1 MKLPVLD
8 AAGEQIGEID
18 AADSV
23 FGIEPNLGVVHQT
36 VLAHQ
41 ANRRQGNHNTLNR
54 SDVRQANT
62 KSRRQK
68 GGGRARLG
76 GPSSPTRIGG
86 AVAHGPHPRSYRQ
99 RLPKRMRR
107 LAIRSMLSQR
117 AAEGGIAVTAS
128 DVAFQPRTGAMAKLC
143 AALGVERNALLVSD
157 GLDPDLAR
165 GTRNLQHIT
174 STPAETL
181 NTYLIIT
188 HDRLI
193 MTEAAVRRIES
204 LWALPSEEPEEPP
217 PDTPSADVSTTDAP
231 AAEASIAD
239 DAPSSDGEDA

>member
-8 AAGEQIGEID
+8 GAGAQIGEID

-23 FGIEPNLGVVHQT
+23 FGIEPNLSVVHQA
-36 VLAHQ
+36 VLAHR
-41 ANRRQGNHNTLNR
+41 ANQRQGNHNTLNR
-54 SDVRQANT
+54 SDLRQANT

-117 AAEGGIAVTAS
+117 AAEGGIVVTAP
-128 DVAFQPRTGAMAKLC
+128 DLAFEPRTKALAQLC
-143 AALGVERNALLVSD
+143 RALGVERNALLVSD
-157 GLDPDLAR
+157 GLDRDLVR
-165 GTRNLQHIT
+165 GSRNLQHIT
-174 STPAETL
+174 SSPAETL
-181 NTYLIIT
+181 NTYLLIT

-193 MTEAAVRRIES
+193 MTEAAVRRVES
-204 LWALPSEEPEEPP
+204 LWAIPS
-217 PDTPSADVSTTDAP
+217 TDAAP
-231 AAEASIAD
+231 A
-239 DAPSSDGEDA
+239 DAPEPADSIEPDNDAADADGEAG

>member
-54 SDVRQANT
+54 SDVRQANAKT
-62 KSRRQK
+62 RRQK

-117 AAEGGIAVTAS
+117 AAEGGIVVTAP
-128 DVAFQPRTGAMAKLC
+128 DVVFQPRTAEIARLC
-143 AALGVERNALLVSD
+143 DAFGVERNALLVSD

-165 GTRNLQHIT
+165 GSRNLQHIS

-193 MTEAAVRRIES
+193 LTEAALRRIES
-204 LWALPSEEPEEPP
+204 LWAIPSEDPP
-217 PDTPSADVSTTDAP
+217 PAIPAADAPTTDAATADELP
-231 AAEASIAD
+231 AT
-239 DAPSSDGEDA
+239 DGEDA

>member
-54 SDVRQANT
+54 SDVRQANAKT
-62 KSRRQK
+62 RRQK

-117 AAEGGIAVTAS
+117 AAEGGIVVTAP
-128 DVAFQPRTGAMAKLC
+128 DVVFQPRTAEIARLC
-143 AALGVERNALLVSD
+143 DAFGVERNALLVSD

-165 GTRNLQHIT
+165 GSRNLQHIR

-193 MTEAAVRRIES
+193 LTEAALRRIES
-204 LWALPSEEPEEPP
+204 LWAIPSEDPP
-217 PDTPSADVSTTDAP
+217 PAIPAADAPTTDAATADELP
-231 AAEASIAD
+231 AT
-239 DAPSSDGEDA
+239 DGEDA

>member
-8 AAGEQIGEID
+8 GAGEQVGEID
-18 AADSV
+18 ADDSV

-36 VLAHQ
+36 VLAHR

-54 SDVRQANT
+54 SDLRQANT

-117 AAEGGIAVTAS
+117 AAEGGIVVTAP
-128 DVAFQPRTGAMAKLC
+128 DLAFEPRTKAIAQLC
-143 AALGVERNALLVSD
+143 RALGVERNALLVSD
-157 GLDPDLAR
+157 GVDHDLVR
-165 GTRNLQHIT
+165 GSRNLQHIT
-174 STPAETL
+174 SSPADTL
-181 NTYLIIT
+181 NTYLLIT

-193 MTEAAVRRIES
+193 MTEAAVRRVEA
-204 LWALPSEEPEEPP
+204 LWATPATDDLEADEDAPP
-217 PDTPSADVSTTDAP
+217 TDAP
-231 AAEASIAD
+231 EPAAELEPGNVEPD
-239 DAPSSDGEDA
+239 DGDGEAG

>member
-8 AAGEQIGEID
+8 AGGEQVGELD

-23 FGIEPNLGVVHQT
+23 FGIEPNLGVVHQA
-36 VLAHQ
+36 VLAHR
-41 ANRRQGNHNTLNR
+41 ANQRRGTHNTLNR

-117 AAEGGIAVTAS
+117 AAEGGIIVTGP
-128 DVAFQPRTGAMAKLC
+128 DVAFEPRTGAMSKLC
-143 AALGVERNALLVSD
+143 SALGVERNALLVSD
-157 GLDPDLAR
+157 GLDQDLAR
-165 GTRNLQHIT
+165 GTRNLPNIS

-181 NTYLIIT
+181 NTYLLIT

-193 MTEAAVRRIES
+193 LTEAAVRRIES
-204 LWALPSEEPEEPP
+204 LWAVEAAPP
-217 PDTPSADVSTTDAP
+217 ADGGDN
-231 AAEASIAD
+231 
-239 DAPSSDGEDA
+239 GEGE

>member
-128 DVAFQPRTGAMAKLC
+128 DVAFQPRTAAMAKLC

-204 LWALPSEEPEEPP
+204 LWAIPSEEPPR
-217 PDTPSADVSTTDAP
+217 DTPSADVSTTDA
-231 AAEASIAD
+231 AGASIAD

>member
-54 SDVRQANT
+54 SDVRQANAKT
-62 KSRRQK
+62 RRQK

-117 AAEGGIAVTAS
+117 AAEGGIVVTAP
-128 DVAFQPRTGAMAKLC
+128 DVAFQPRTAEIAKLC
-143 AALGVERNALLVSD
+143 DAFGVERNALLVSD

-165 GTRNLQHIT
+165 GSRNLQHIS

-193 MTEAAVRRIES
+193 LTEAALRRIES
-204 LWALPSEEPEEPP
+204 LWAIPSEGPP
-217 PDTPSADVSTTDAP
+217 PAAPAVDAPTTDA
-231 AAEASIAD
+231 AIAD
-239 DAPSSDGEDA
+239 AVPATDGEDA